1 MTMVDQNDIAADKYL
16 KTDTITFEELP
27 YIQKYQ
33 NLLRLPDK
41 ETSLKLFTK
50 QEPEPQQ
57 IVILKTRH
65 AENAGKIEK
74 GLQRLKSLEGAI
86 AAKQF
91 QAEQDTAWLDRANMF
106 KTRLLAILPPVF
118 RKEGEIFLNRFI
130 MENLNEDY
138 KEISI
143 PGASR
148 RPVPGANYM
157 PGAHPQK
164 QGFPL
169 KVKTLFYQQQLQKFR
184 DEFNQ
189 TNNEYR
195 EYYPRFDIT
204 RPTETLKKEI
214 AAKYDTAALQA
225 EKGHINAELQRLTT
239 ENETISQNMNRLL
252 AAIALKR
259 EKFAE
264 IYSKRLFRTDFCDS
278 GVAAALESGL
288 LGGTETEKQYLAT
301 LLNTVC
307 EHSPVGRSI
316 IRECLQNGIFYRLQN
331 CSDSPN
337 AHVHTPRTVILTAG
351 DMSSIAKQLP
361 EVVRQS
367 RYAMQK
373 ITAAP
378 NGSPSFT
385 NLYLNGCLSE
395 RDALA
400 VTCAFAYDVKDV
412 FPEIYE
418 TGLCRAPAML
428 RAYAQAYAAAA
439 AAPANARSLSQDS
452 SAAVNCVIA
461 GANSAALAWDDDF
474 GEFYKKRYCSKTE
487 YYFPLFSTESPQA
500 ETPENIMRQNNI
512 TIFGRPYLNLQEAV
526 NRSLTVSDEVFVRL
540 QAINRM
546 RENNNRRPDD
556 GINFFTRRKYT
567 PSGQKGRCGLPVFNI
582 TQIPGSKAFKIK
594 NSRSASQANNRETG
608 APQTD
613 IAAGCSIQPPA
624 LQPVSLNQIFPAQ
637 LSEFPSFNEI
647 SVLAAQQQIT
657 FLETKGITRNSLP
670 VPALFNGVTRCILV
684 NKSFSEGERLFAAAD
699 IVLTLA
705 DSPRTAGLQRL
716 AAETSSFYP
725 IMRARAAAD
734 CPNRANTP
742 AAKSSEASDNKNS
755 PLSQTDFCAALS
767 ACFED
772 AVAKYK

>member
-225 EKGHINAELQRLTT
+225 EKGHINAELQRLTA

-301 LLNTVC
+301 GNPAEHRLRTFSRWPQHYPRMPAKRHLLPPAKLLGQPKCT
-307 EHSPVGRSI
+307 RSH
-316 IRECLQNGIFYRLQN
+316 
-331 CSDSPN
+331 P
-337 AHVHTPRTVILTAG
+337 
-351 DMSSIAKQLP
+351 
-361 EVVRQS
+361 
-367 RYAMQK
+367 
-373 ITAAP
+373 P
-378 NGSPSFT
+378 NGYSHRRRYVLNRQTASGSSPTIQIRHAKNNRST
-385 NLYLNGCLSE
+385 K
-395 RDALA
+395 R
-400 VTCAFAYDVKDV
+400 
-412 FPEIYE
+412 FP
-418 TGLCRAPAML
+418 
-428 RAYAQAYAAAA
+428 
-439 AAPANARSLSQDS
+439 
-452 SAAVNCVIA
+452 
-461 GANSAALAWDDDF
+461 F
-474 GEFYKKRYCSKTE
+474 FYQ
-487 YYFPLFSTESPQA
+487 PLFERLP
-500 ETPENIMRQNNI
+500 
-512 TIFGRPYLNLQEAV
+512 
-526 NRSLTVSDEVFVRL
+526 VRT
-540 QAINRM
+540 
-546 RENNNRRPDD
+546 
-556 GINFFTRRKYT
+556 GCTRRYL
-567 PSGQKGRCGLPVFNI
+567 RF
-582 TQIPGSKAFKIK
+582 
-594 NSRSASQANNRETG
+594 
-608 APQTD
+608 
-613 IAAGCSIQPPA
+613 
-624 LQPVSLNQIFPAQ
+624 
-637 LSEFPSFNEI
+637 
-647 SVLAAQQQIT
+647 
-657 FLETKGITRNSLP
+657 
-670 VPALFNGVTRCILV
+670 
-684 NKSFSEGERLFAAAD
+684 RL
-699 IVLTLA
+699 
-705 DSPRTAGLQRL
+705 
-716 AAETSSFYP
+716 
-725 IMRARAAAD
+725 
-734 CPNRANTP
+734 
-742 AAKSSEASDNKNS
+742 
-755 PLSQTDFCAALS
+755 
-767 ACFED
+767 
-772 AVAKYK
+772 

>member
-1 MTMVDQNDIAADKYL
+1 
-16 KTDTITFEELP
+16 
-27 YIQKYQ
+27 
-33 NLLRLPDK
+33 
-41 ETSLKLFTK
+41 
-50 QEPEPQQ
+50 
-57 IVILKTRH
+57 
-65 AENAGKIEK
+65 
-74 GLQRLKSLEGAI
+74 
-86 AAKQF
+86 
-91 QAEQDTAWLDRANMF
+91 MF

-225 EKGHINAELQRLTT
+225 EKGHINAELQRLTA

-337 AHVHTPRTVILTAG
+337 AHVHTP
-351 DMSSIAKQLP
+351 
-361 EVVRQS
+361 
-367 RYAMQK
+367 
-373 ITAAP
+373 P
-378 NGSPSFT
+378 NGYSHRRRYVLNRQTASGSSPTIQIRHAKNNRST
-385 NLYLNGCLSE
+385 K
-395 RDALA
+395 R
-400 VTCAFAYDVKDV
+400 
-412 FPEIYE
+412 FP
-418 TGLCRAPAML
+418 
-428 RAYAQAYAAAA
+428 
-439 AAPANARSLSQDS
+439 
-452 SAAVNCVIA
+452 
-461 GANSAALAWDDDF
+461 F
-474 GEFYKKRYCSKTE
+474 FYQ
-487 YYFPLFSTESPQA
+487 PLFERLP
-500 ETPENIMRQNNI
+500 
-512 TIFGRPYLNLQEAV
+512 
-526 NRSLTVSDEVFVRL
+526 VRT
-540 QAINRM
+540 
-546 RENNNRRPDD
+546 
-556 GINFFTRRKYT
+556 GCTRRYL
-567 PSGQKGRCGLPVFNI
+567 RF
-582 TQIPGSKAFKIK
+582 
-594 NSRSASQANNRETG
+594 
-608 APQTD
+608 
-613 IAAGCSIQPPA
+613 
-624 LQPVSLNQIFPAQ
+624 
-637 LSEFPSFNEI
+637 
-647 SVLAAQQQIT
+647 
-657 FLETKGITRNSLP
+657 
-670 VPALFNGVTRCILV
+670 
-684 NKSFSEGERLFAAAD
+684 RL
-699 IVLTLA
+699 
-705 DSPRTAGLQRL
+705 
-716 AAETSSFYP
+716 
-725 IMRARAAAD
+725 
-734 CPNRANTP
+734 
-742 AAKSSEASDNKNS
+742 
-755 PLSQTDFCAALS
+755 
-767 ACFED
+767 
-772 AVAKYK
+772 